1 MKKIVP
7 FSKQLEFKKEVH
19 EIVSISIDHNL
30 KKLENLVKGE
40 FDISGTYKI
49 NELSLNTDPFTFKVP
64 FDINFDKKYDI
75 SNCNIEIDN
84 FYYELEKNKLIVNIE
99 VLVDD
104 IEEIEEREE
113 LAEREVN
120 EIELPTELPFELP
133 IDSEEL
139 YKTYKVY
146 IVKEEDTIES
156 ITTKYS
162 VTKEELSNYNE
173 VLELKIGDKLI
184 IPSNERNS

>member
-49 NELSLNTDPFTFKVP
+49 NKLSLNTDPFTFKVP

-84 FYYELEKNKLIVNIE
+84 FYYELEENKLIVNIE

-104 IEEIEEREE
+104 IEEIEE

-120 EIELPTELPFELP
+120 EIELPTE
-133 IDSEEL
+133 SEEL

-173 VLELKIGDKLI
+173 LLELKIGNKLI

>member
-84 FYYELEKNKLIVNIE
+84 FYYELEENKLIVNIE

-104 IEEIEEREE
+104 IEEIEE

-173 VLELKIGDKLI
+173 LLELKIGDKLI